1 MDSPSIT
8 LLLDGLWEFLS
19 DEWKSV
25 LAENL
30 ELEGCFTRN
39 DIDYIL
45 TLKEL
50 DCSGSGIK
58 DLYPLYFMPQLEYL
72 DMSETKVTNF
82 RPVESLSNL
91 KSLDATFCNIRNTAA
106 FSKFQNLEVLD
117 ISYPVSYRV
126 DLNGLKN
133 LSNLRELY
141 CNGCAINSLDC
152 VYELS
157 NLKTLSVFFNA
168 IEEQE
173 IQYYRAINPSC
184 WILK

>member
-8 LLLDGLWEFLS
+8 LLLDGLWEALS

-30 ELEGCFTRN
+30 ELEKCFTRN

-50 DCSGSGIK
+50 DCSNSDIT
-58 DLYPLYFMPQLEYL
+58 DLYPLYFMPQLEVL
-72 DMSETKVTNF
+72 DISETKVTNF
-82 RPVESLSNL
+82 RPIESLTQL
-91 KSLDATFCNIRNTAA
+91 KSLNATFCNIRDTQA
-106 FSKFQNLEVLD
+106 FAELHHLEMLD
-117 ISYPVSYRV
+117 ISYPASYRV

-133 LSNLRELY
+133 LSSLRELY

-152 VYELS
+152 VFSLS

-168 IEEQE
+168 IQEQDFK
-173 IQYYRAINPSC
+173 QYKAINPKC